1 MILSSGDYV
10 CNDSTKVKTV
20 IGLIIP
26 KVERPEKKWILQ
38 YLAEVKKNNSFMLH
52 KEVSV
57 TIFCKEV

>member
-1 MILSSGDYV
+1 M
-10 CNDSTKVKTV
+10 CNDSTKVKMV

-26 KVERPEKKWILQ
+26 KVERPEKKWILR